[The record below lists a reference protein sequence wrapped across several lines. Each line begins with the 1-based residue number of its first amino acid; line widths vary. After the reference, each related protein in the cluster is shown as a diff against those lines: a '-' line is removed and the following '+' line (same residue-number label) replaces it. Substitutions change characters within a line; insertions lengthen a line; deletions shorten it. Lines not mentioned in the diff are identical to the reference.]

1 MVVQSYA
8 TTCLGCIL
16 KASAANTKYNILSI
30 DNSINDNDTLLLCSS
45 CVHALLQSVRE
56 RHQLAKETWYESRS
70 KCVEHFR
77 QQHLSA
83 QDLTTTQAGT
93 SNESTIRIYEQR
105 YQELRAE
112 LEVIQQDCSRV
123 AMETCALNLRII
135 ERQES
140 LSTLQDQYA
149 SQRRH
154 ILSQLQQSLCGNCD
168 GTNIVNGSDN
178 ADNSVTT
185 DITKERHNYT
195 RAFIHS
201 IAMAQA
207 TVRTLRF
214 HWSLQVFT
222 MFRIQVEDD
231 DMFRGIKDKEQ
242 EVGTA
247 RSKKE
252 KNVYGVNSSR
262 RNDRDCSKVV
272 VSGIGKICGLPLP
285 HAGMELYGVLP
296 CEELRSAL
304 RLVAQLT
311 HMIARCFNIRLPHP
325 IVIAPPSQQQL
336 SSMLFSE
343 PINQQQHDQ
352 QRFAS
357 ASITGN
363 YQDGDIA
370 NLADLTRK
378 NTVDGNMKPSVLGS
392 NSISVSLTSLSSLL
406 GGGGNLESRSTTW
419 GPTHRLQ
426 HIQQQQQNLMLLSMD
441 PKHVEDRI
449 CYATSAV
456 IAEDQSRKTFYKLS
470 TTTPSTD
477 IINSDIAKH
486 HTANNTLKSN
496 NPTIIPDT
504 CQATQQQKVNDEFAI
519 ALQLLQ
525 NDILMICMN
534 VGVPIDQLY
543 PGEALLLNLYALQL
557 HCSENI

>member
-1 MVVQSYA
+1 MVVQNFA

-16 KASAANTKYNILSI
+16 QVSAPNTKYNILSI
-30 DNSINDNDTLLLCSS
+30 DNSIDENDALLLCSS

-77 QQHLSA
+77 QQHLSTHDA
-83 QDLTTTQAGT
+83 TTTQAGT
-93 SNESTIRIYEQR
+93 SNESTIRIYERR
-105 YQELRAE
+105 YQELPTK
-112 LEVIQQDCSRV
+112 LEAIQQDCSRV
-123 AMETCALNLRII
+123 AMETCALNLCII
-135 ERQES
+135 EGQES
-140 LSTLQDQYA
+140 ISTLQDKYA

-154 ILSQLQQSLCGNCD
+154 ILSQLQKSLCGNCD
-168 GTNIVNGSDN
+168 GTNIVIESDN
-178 ADNSVTT
+178 AT
-185 DITKERHNYT
+185 DIEKERRNYT
-195 RAFIHS
+195 RAFINS
-201 IAMAQA
+201 IEMAQA

-222 MFRIQVEDD
+222 MFHIQVEDD
-231 DMFRGIKDKEQ
+231 DMFRRIKDKEQ
-242 EVGTA
+242 EVGSA

-252 KNVYGVNSSR
+252 KTVYVVNSSR
-262 RNDRDCSKVV
+262 RNDRDSGKVV
-272 VSGIGKICGLPLP
+272 VSGIGKICGLPIP

-325 IVIAPPSQQQL
+325 IVIAPPSQPQP
-336 SSMLFSE
+336 SSMLLSE
-343 PINQQQHDQ
+343 PINQQQHH
-352 QRFAS
+352 QRRFPS

-378 NTVDGNMKPSVLGS
+378 NTVDGNMKPSGLGS

-406 GGGGNLESRSTTW
+406 SGGGNLESRSTTW
-419 GPTHRLQ
+419 GPTYHLQ

-449 CYATSAV
+449 SYATSAV

-470 TTTPSTD
+470 TRTPYTD
-477 IINSDIAKH
+477 IIHSNTAKH
-486 HTANNTLKSN
+486 HTANNTLKN
-496 NPTIIPDT
+496 INPTIIPDS
-504 CQATQQQKVNDEFAI
+504 CQATQQQRINDEFAI

-534 VGVPIDQLY
+534 AGVPIDQLY

-557 HCSENI
+557 HCFENM